1 MRGFAALYP
10 KSWRARYGDEFDALL
25 AQQRHTPGAIVDLLL
40 GALDAH
46 LTGDRAVSSLVSRW
60 RTPGALA
67 FAVGGLIWFV
77 GDAIEL
83 MGGALGL
90 DLLIFNSARL
100 LVVFGELIVAFGV
113 IDHARGS
120 HRGSALSLATA
131 TAGVLGLLLGATV
144 MVTLVLHTI
153 GISTAALSSNFLLGT
168 SPGAV
173 AFYAAMA
180 VFALVALMRNLLPR
194 PPLAAL
200 AAASCG
206 LAAWT
211 VSPSPIDWFQAAR
224 ILDVAL
230 PLCWLLVGVASLV
243 FRPARVEVA
252 LN

>member
-100 LVVFGELIVAFGV
+100 LVV
-113 IDHARGS
+113 DHARGS